1 MNEPIISPWL
11 IYFVGRL
18 NTIKG
23 ILLIALLFS
32 GVIVGLWLLGGMR
45 STEKEKEV
53 LRIDACVFGVALV
66 LFAIIPDKEEALAMY
81 ATSKVTPANVQA
93 VGESVDKV
101 TDKAVEKII
110 RIIEAAKKEE
120 EKND

>member
-18 NTIKG
+18 STIKG

-45 STEKEKEV
+45 STKEKEV
-53 LRIDACVFGVALV
+53 FRIDACVFGVALV
-66 LFAIIPDKEEALAMY
+66 LFAIIPNKEEALAMY
-81 ATSKVTPANVQA
+81 AVSKVTPANIQT

>member
-1 MNEPIISPWL
+1 MNDPIISPWL
-11 IYFVGRL
+11 IYLVGRL
-18 NTIKG
+18 DTIKG

-66 LFAIIPDKEEALAMY
+66 LFATIPNKEEALAMY
-81 ATSKVTPANVQA
+81 AASKVTPANIQV
-93 VGESVDKV
+93 VGESVDKA